1 MKNINIQIK
10 SGETVGMIGGIGSG
24 KSTLVSLIPRLYD
37 ATEGKVEVGGKD
49 VKQYDIETL
58 RNNVSVVLQ
67 KKTCCF
73 LAQLKKT

>member
-67 KKTCCF
+67 KKRVVF
-73 LAQLKKT
+73 WHN